1 MKSLQTF
8 RVNTPTVVT
17 EAFDDEIVIL
27 HLESGTYYS
36 LEKSGAVI
44 WTLLQQGVN
53 LPEISARIAATYTI
67 SSAKSEQSVQHFIE
81 ELLQEKLIISAHATA
96 QSGPN
101 QGIKTDACSS
111 AQEQQFTSPH
121 LHKYT
126 DMQDLLLLDPIHDV
140 TETGWPHVPAR

>member
-1 MKSLQTF
+1 MKSLQTL
-8 RVNTPTVVT
+8 RVNTPTVVA

-44 WTLLQQGVN
+44 WTLLQEGVN

-67 SSAKSEQSVQHFIE
+67 SSATSEQSVQHFIE
-81 ELLQEKLIISAHATA
+81 ELLQEKLIISDHATA
-96 QSGPN
+96 QSGPKL
-101 QGIKTDACSS
+101 GIKTDTCCP
-111 AQEQQFTSPH
+111 AQEQQFTAPH